1 LRYSEFVTV
10 DILEAP
16 ADRIERLLPHALS
29 GDERAARA
37 YARAWNELVEN
48 LLAAHSDAPPG
59 ARDILRHLALTAP
72 FHPAGPVAGLM
83 SGASEIIPGMSP
95 PPAHASSPAG
105 VPEVLDYQRFSRFVL
120 LEGSGAGTGLERLL
134 AGWQLTVTELANLFG
149 VRRQAVQQWLD
160 NGVPPAR
167 QPKLAVV
174 HRIADLLER
183 NLRPERIPAA
193 VRAPA
198 ASFGDES
205 MLQLIADDR
214 HDELLEVV
222 ARSFDWAAT
231 A

>member
-1 LRYSEFVTV
+1 MTV
-10 DILEAP
+10 DLLEAP
-16 ADRIERLLPHALS
+16 ADRIERLLPDALS

-37 YARAWNELVEN
+37 YARAWNDLVER
-48 LLAAHSDAPPG
+48 LLAEHPDAPPG
-59 ARDILRHLALTAP
+59 TGDVLRHLALTAP
-72 FHPAGPVAGLM
+72 FHPEGPVVALL
-83 SGASEIIPGMSP
+83 SAASDIIQGMSAA
-95 PPAHASSPAG
+95 PARTSTPSQ
-105 VPEVLDYQRFSRFVL
+105 VPHVLDYRRFSRFVL

-134 AGWQLTVTELANLFG
+134 AGWELTVTELAGLFG

-160 NGVPPAR
+160 GGVPPSR

-198 ASFGDES
+198 AAFGDAS
-205 MLQLIADDR
+205 ILVLIAADR
-214 HDELLEVV
+214 HDELLDAV